1 VIFDIAE
8 RDIDGVH
15 ILRASGELGLDSAVE
30 LCARVDAARDAG
42 RKRLLLDLTNLEFCD
57 SSGLRALIGAAE
69 EVRASAGR
77 LVVVPPADGA
87 VARRFALTGADEL
100 LPLTPTT
107 ADGLTALGKRNGAS
121 PRAPS
126 AMSAR

>member
-1 VIFDIAE
+1 VTFDIAE

-15 ILRASGELGLDSAVE
+15 ILGASGELGLDSAVE

-87 VARRFALTGADEL
+87 VARLFALAGADEL
-100 LPLTPTT
+100 LPLRPTT
-107 ADGLTALGKRNGAS
+107 AEGLAALAQRNGAS
-121 PRAPS
+121 RRAPS